1 MRQITCALVVLA
13 LVAFTQAA
21 DLNELSS
28 AVESLKPVLNM
39 FQTNVTTK
47 VGELQTQSGFKTLQA
62 SRDYTSG
69 MIKKARLP
77 DIFKLWFT
85 NLPVAQNVK
94 DNLLESLNAKK
105 FEDLFVPGSSVDL
118 KFNDAKGKVFHLK
131 VVLQPH
137 STYPDVVAWE
147 KILWTAVAKP
157 ADSFMIITKSECN
170 AYECSTKDE
179 IKYVQAK
186 FTEDHLNTLKDLD
199 IPVVASNGEKV
210 EKDNFRRSAF

>member
-1 MRQITCALVVLA
+1 MRQITFAFVVLA
-13 LVAFTQAA
+13 LVAFTQAT

-28 AVESLKPVLNM
+28 AVESLKPVLSM

-62 SRDYTSG
+62 SREYTSG
-69 MIKKARLP
+69 LIKKVRLP

-85 NLPVAQNVK
+85 NLPVAQNVR
-94 DNLLESLNAKK
+94 DNLLESLNEKK

-137 STYPDVVAWE
+137 ATIADVVSWE

-170 AYECSTKDE
+170 AFECSTKDE

-186 FTEDHLNTLKDLD
+186 FTEEHLNTLKDLD
-199 IPVVASNGEKV
+199 IPVVASNEKP
-210 EKDNFRRSAF
+210 ESFRRSAF

>member
-1 MRQITCALVVLA
+1 MRQFTCALVVLA

-28 AVESLKPVLNM
+28 AVESLKPVLAM

-47 VGELQTQSGFKTLQA
+47 VGDLQTQPGFKTLQA
-62 SRDYTSG
+62 TRDFTSG

-85 NLPVAQNVK
+85 NLPVEQNVRE
-94 DNLLESLNAKK
+94 NLLESLAEKK

-137 STYPDVVAWE
+137 ATYPDVVSWE
-147 KILWTAVAKP
+147 KIMWTAVAKP

-199 IPVVASNGEKV
+199 IPVVAANEKPEKV
-210 EKDNFRRSAF
+210 EKFRRSAF